1 MRPATLS
8 NLPQMHAFRCSRPG
22 PASIYLA
29 SQPTVTGTVHTAR
42 ISYLGCTLRTARLND
57 DCRPHPTTV
66 AAAPHYPHTRP
77 PDVPARLVY
86 QRPLVN
92 TYRTSDLCRP
102 PGRARPPSDY
112 RDRRAFA
119 LTRSGAGVDLPGF
132 GRGRSD
138 MSDRED
144 DAPAARGAL
153 GSRARRTADRD
164 DDRHRPWRKSDFPSD
179 DAAFERCRV
188 KSHEDFP
195 RHIYR
200 LFLVLGIQFRWV
212 LTRGPLARALVPT
225 ADLAIDDAKENAWMA
240 LYEHDRDTLE
250 DILYRRLQDLWAPLT
265 DAMKVFDTHGSAQQ
279 LCAQK
284 VWEALLTAFPL
295 DHKRMQTVLLAREIA
310 RMMRWDGDSK
320 GAVNRHFASVTELH
334 RTMGYIGNLSIED
347 VLKSV
352 LMATLKAS
360 TNRSLCDAYHKV
372 LDDLDDDK
380 DLSFALIQDAC
391 ARQFR
396 RHPDERHPAA
406 WSRDPPG
413 TPRRTQ
419 GPPGAPRTAFNKTRP
434 QPGAGVSALLCNFLD
449 DHGVKPVKV
458 LKKAGLRHDTQADW
472 HSGDAVHALY
482 MASQRFMPQTLHT
495 DSEGASADDASDEQ
509 PALVDSDSDAS

>member
-1 MRPATLS
+1 
-8 NLPQMHAFRCSRPG
+8 
-22 PASIYLA
+22 
-29 SQPTVTGTVHTAR
+29 
-42 ISYLGCTLRTARLND
+42 
-57 DCRPHPTTV
+57 
-66 AAAPHYPHTRP
+66 
-77 PDVPARLVY
+77 
-86 QRPLVN
+86 
-92 TYRTSDLCRP
+92 
-102 PGRARPPSDY
+102 
-112 RDRRAFA
+112 
-119 LTRSGAGVDLPGF
+119 
-132 GRGRSD
+132 

-153 GSRARRTADRD
+153 GSRARRTADRED
-164 DDRHRPWRKSDFPSD
+164 ARHRPWRPSDFPQD
-179 DAAFERCRV
+179 DAAFDRCRV

-195 RHIYR
+195 RHVYR

-212 LTRGPLARALVPT
+212 LTRGTLARALVSQ

-265 DAMKVFDTHGSAQQ
+265 DAIKVFDTNSAAQQ

-284 VWEALLTAFPL
+284 VWEALLAAFPL

-360 TNRSLCDAYHKV
+360 TNKSLRDAYHKV

-380 DLSFALIQDAC
+380 DLSFALIQEAC

-396 RHPDERHPAA
+396 RHPEERPPASWNRDHP
-406 WSRDPPG
+406 S
-413 TPRRTQ
+413 TPRRPL
-419 GPPGAPRTAFNKTRP
+419 GPPGATRKTRP
-434 QPGAGVSALLCNFLD
+434 QTGDPVSVSAYLCNFLD
-449 DHGVKPVKV
+449 DHGVKPAKV
-458 LKKAGLRHDTQADW
+458 LKKAGVRHDTPADW
-472 HSGDAVHALY
+472 HISDAVHALY
-482 MASQRFMPQTLHT
+482 KASLPLMPQSLYS
-495 DSEGASADDASDEQ
+495 DSEAASDDDASV
-509 PALVDSDSDAS
+509 VDSDSDAS